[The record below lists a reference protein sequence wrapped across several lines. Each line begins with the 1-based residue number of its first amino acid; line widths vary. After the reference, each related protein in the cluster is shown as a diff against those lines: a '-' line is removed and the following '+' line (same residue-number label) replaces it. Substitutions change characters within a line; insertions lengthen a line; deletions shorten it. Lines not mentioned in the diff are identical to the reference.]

1 MIVLLDTHPLSL
13 IVSPKYTDKVIKC
26 RQWLKALKK
35 NKFLACVPAITD
47 YELRRE
53 LIRAKKELSLICLDK
68 FITTKGIIT
77 APTTKQVYRK
87 AAELWAIAHNKG
99 EQTADEKA
107 LDGDVILAATAILVA
122 GRGSRTIIAT
132 TNVKHLQRYYTDTKH
147 WEDDNWISESINYQP
162 IIIKPN
168 D

>member
-1 MIVLLDTHPLSL
+1 MNLDENVL
-13 IVSPKYTDKVIKC
+13 
-26 RQWLKALKK
+26 
-35 NKFLACVPAITD
+35 
-47 YELRRE
+47 
-53 LIRAKKELSLICLDK
+53 RAKKEQSLISLDK
-68 FITTKGIIT
+68 FIKTKGIIN

-99 EQTADEKA
+99 EQTTDDKA

-162 IIIKPN
+162 IITKA
-168 D
+168 DK